1 MRVADQL
8 IIKSMGIALHL
19 AKRVLHTL
27 IRGEQL
33 LEANERRFSEGLD
46 MKVPTRADYIG
57 VHSLYE
63 KRREKENGKS

>member
-33 LEANERRFSEGLD
+33 LEANEQRFSEGLD
-46 MKVPTRADYIG
+46 MKVPRADYIG